1 VRPTLAQSA
10 PSSADTI
17 PVWHRLVGLA
27 LDSTWVDDSLSWAQ
41 VELAL
46 NRPERALRVLGPLA
60 DSAAPG
66 LGFEI
71 AAHAAYAAGEFNRAA
86 AFFLR
91 AADGVLGSDRG
102 ILVARAG
109 DAYEA
114 AGLPDSAAPLYRQ
127 AGRLLPLIGG
137 WLRVRE
143 ARVTSEPIR
152 EFRLLR
158 GAPPEAQAEAAL
170 LRAPLLLS
178 AGDTVR
184 AIGAFVAGR
193 AFPKAT
199 ILALA
204 QGDLTAAR
212 EWLEQSLE
220 HSPPDSLSDLVAV
233 LDAKPWPTPAQDD
246 ISRLVRLN
254 SRVGRTD
261 SALGLLERWSASF
274 SDTLR
279 LLRLRGDL
287 LSNSGRTDEAE
298 AAYSQAMRGTGSQA
312 ALAEYQRALLLRRIG
327 RATEGWRALEEFT
340 RHWPQARETPS
351 ALLLLGERFR
361 DRGLRA
367 RADSV
372 LRILVGD
379 WPRSR
384 AAGRARMALA
394 GSALSQH
401 DTVAAVE
408 WYEHAMAERGPEQP
422 VAMAELAR
430 IEALRQDTA
439 RAQEIWRA
447 LLRTDSFGYYGMLAR
462 QNMGSDAPEIPPT
475 VSDVVDDPQA
485 MTLERRVSLLFAVG
499 FDAELEAF
507 VSYHAEE
514 DRSSVPERIA
524 LARFL
529 IEHGR
534 PAEGIRIGWQ
544 LTDTLSLADPRVL
557 RLIYPWPLR
566 PLIEREAAELGL
578 DPYLLVGL
586 IRQESAF
593 RPQVTS
599 RAGARGLMQL
609 MPTTASWLA
618 GRLGL
623 EWDDRF
629 LGVADANLHIGAVH
643 LANLLRQ
650 YDDDVVFAL
659 AAYNAG
665 STVVNRWRRA
675 MRNVSGV
682 RFVEGIPYAETRGFV
697 QAVLRNGYLYRALY
711 PPQP

>member
-1 VRPTLAQSA
+1 MRPTLAQSA
-10 PSSADTI
+10 PSGADTI
-17 PVWHRLVGLA
+17 PVWHQLVGLV
-27 LDSTWVDDSLSWAQ
+27 LDSTWLDDSLSWAQ

-46 NRPERALRVLGPLA
+46 NRPDRALRVLGPLA
-60 DSAAPG
+60 DSTAPG

-71 AAHAAYAAGEFNRAA
+71 AAHAAYAAGEFSRAA

-91 AADGVLGSDRG
+91 ASDGRIGRDRG
-102 ILVARAG
+102 VLVARAG

-127 AGRLLPLIGG
+127 AGRLLPLIAG
-137 WLRVRE
+137 WLRLRE

-152 EFRLLR
+152 EFQLLR

-170 LRAPLLLS
+170 LRAPLLLT

-184 AIGAFVAGR
+184 ATRAFAAGG

-204 QGDLTAAR
+204 QGDVNSAR

-233 LDAKPWPTPAQDD
+233 LDAEPWPVPAQDD
-246 ISRLVRLN
+246 LTRLVRLN

-261 SALGLLERWSASF
+261 SALGLLERWAASF
-274 SDTLR
+274 SDTLH
-279 LLRLRGDL
+279 LLRIRGDL
-287 LSNSGRTDEAE
+287 LSNSGRTEEAE
-298 AAYSQAMRGTGSQA
+298 AAYSQAMRGVGSQA

-327 RATEGWRALEEFT
+327 RTAEGWRALEEFT

-351 ALLLLGERFR
+351 VLLLLGERFR
-361 DRGLRA
+361 ERGLRA

-372 LRILVGD
+372 LRILVRD

-384 AAGRARMALA
+384 TAGRARMVLA
-394 GSALSQH
+394 RLALSQR
-401 DTVAAVE
+401 DTVEAAE
-408 WYEHAMAERGPEQP
+408 WYEQAMGEQGPEQP

-430 IEALRQDTA
+430 IEELRRDTA
-439 RAQEIWRA
+439 RAAEIWRA
-447 LLRTDSFGYYGMLAR
+447 LLRTDPFGYYGMLAR
-462 QNMGSDAPEIPPT
+462 QHIGSGAPEIPPPA
-475 VSDVVDDPQA
+475 SAEVDDPRA
-485 MTLERRVSLLFAVG
+485 VTLERRVDLLFAVG
-499 FDAELEAF
+499 FHAELEAF
-507 VSYHAEE
+507 VSYHAEG
-514 DRSSVPERIA
+514 DQSSVPERIA

-544 LTDTLSLADPRVL
+544 LTDTLSFADPRVL

-629 LGVADANLHIGAVH
+629 LGVADANLHLGAAH
-643 LANLLRQ
+643 LASLLRQ
-650 YDDDVVFAL
+650 YDNDVVFAL

-675 MRNVSGV
+675 MRNVSGA

-697 QAVLRNGYLYRALY
+697 QAVLRNEYLYRALY
-711 PPQP
+711 PPQH